1 MRKFWWE
8 LIFAWASLTMALIAL
23 RTEGITP
30 ADGTWWVIVAG
41 FTAWNSLLS
50 VSSKILKNGGGV
62 LDNPCP

>member
-8 LIFAWASLTMALIAL
+8 LIFALASLTMALIAL

-41 FTAWNSLLS
+41 FAAWNSLFEYFLEDF
-50 VSSKILKNGGGV
+50 KEWRRR
-62 LDNPCP
+62 P